1 MIRIFISILILT
13 TFICCEKKEPGN
25 LKYAQTITGGCF
37 LDKGL
42 SLKNGLIIETDTV
55 TYSFTN
61 DSLNIFVGFNAACC
75 GEYTGSSSINGDSI
89 LIKILTTQIGLCN
102 CLCYY
107 TYNFKFSGNAN
118 SYNYRVSID
127 DHINFAGKIK
137 P

>member
-1 MIRIFISILILT
+1 MKKIFISILILT

-25 LKYAQTITGGCF
+25 LKYALTIPGGCF

-42 SLKNGLIIETDTV
+42 SLKNGLIIPTDTV
-55 TYSFTN
+55 SYSFTN
-61 DSLNIFVGFNAACC
+61 DSLNIFAGFNAACC
-75 GEYTGSSSINGDSI
+75 GEYSHSSSIKGDSI
-89 LIKILTTQIGLCN
+89 LIKILTTQAGLCN

-107 TYNFKFSGNAN
+107 TYNFRFSGNAN

-127 DHINFAGKIK
+127 DHLNFTGKIK

>member
-1 MIRIFISILILT
+1 MKRVFITILILT
-13 TFICCEKKEPGN
+13 TFICCEKKEPGY
-25 LKYAQTITGGCF
+25 LKYAQTIQGGCF
-37 LDKGL
+37 LDKSL
-42 SLKNGLIIETDTV
+42 SLKNALVIQTDTV
-55 TYSFTN
+55 TYSMTN

-75 GEYTGSSSINGDSI
+75 GEFSDSSSIKGDSI

-107 TYNFKFSGNAN
+107 TYNFKFSGNAS

-127 DHINFAGKIK
+127 DHLNFTGHIK